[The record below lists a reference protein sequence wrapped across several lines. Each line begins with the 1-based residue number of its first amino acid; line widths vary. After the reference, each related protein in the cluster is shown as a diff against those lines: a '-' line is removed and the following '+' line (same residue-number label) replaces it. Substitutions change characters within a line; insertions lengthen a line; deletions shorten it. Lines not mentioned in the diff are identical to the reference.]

1 MPFSDF
7 PVTVKAGD
15 TVFFLKFATRE
26 ITKLRGKTD
35 LSTIARDNTGIY
47 CAEDLC
53 KSQAA

>member
-7 PVTVKAGD
+7 PVTIKAGD